1 MILHIPLDK
10 VYIIVYTLNRGDFN
24 ANSKI
29 IYQRQQSGG
38 AASERVMGNE
48 VYAQKIGETVILVP
62 KDKVWETFIEGLN
75 GFTEDYFEAV
85 ESGRADEIQS
95 ERESL

>member
-1 MILHIPLDK
+1 
-10 VYIIVYTLNRGDFN
+10 
-24 ANSKI
+24 
-29 IYQRQQSGG
+29 
-38 AASERVMGNE
+38 MGNE

-95 ERESL
+95 ERETL